1 MKTNGGTSVPC
12 VVLAKEIAVFCARI
26 SENVY
31 ITPFRTQN
39 SNPCRKNIRFFCKD
53 SFGSGILSSQGLFRV
68 WVCFGSGFVSGPGL
82 FRVRVCFG
90 SGMMGQGCWAGTKG
104 QWVWDH
110 GTGIRN
116 LWSRF
121 LVSLAFSL
129 HYSKTPLCLG
139 NRNDIS
145 SPEVSHHVFPLLYR

>member
-39 SNPCRKNIRFFCKD
+39 SNPCRKIIRFFCKD

-68 WVCFGSGFVSGPGL
+68 W
-82 FRVRVCFG
+82 VCFG

-139 NRNDIS
+139 NRNAIS